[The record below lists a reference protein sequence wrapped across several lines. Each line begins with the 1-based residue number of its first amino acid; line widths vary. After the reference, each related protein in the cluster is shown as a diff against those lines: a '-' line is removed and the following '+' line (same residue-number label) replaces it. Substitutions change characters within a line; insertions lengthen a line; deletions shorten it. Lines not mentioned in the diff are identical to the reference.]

1 MGSSPKKDSPE
12 ETQRDKYEI
21 SGKVDGNAVIVQGAD
36 AKVDITQRQPTPS
49 EIRRQAELAD
59 LVLLKHSINV
69 KLENLERQIETAID
83 KSHNP
88 YRFGRAM
95 GLNEAQLLSGRT
107 EVLNVILSRLKTE
120 GYIYLA
126 GNGGSGKTSLLQA
139 GLVPEVV
146 QKGDLPVL
154 IPAASGSLEI
164 NIKKQFVD
172 EVEGTQYLNK
182 VPLSTFLRHV
192 TECLPREKQVYL
204 LIDRFEEFLGQP
216 FAETEAFKQE
226 WMYCVAN
233 IPRVRWLFSIHLGF
247 SHFLN
252 YFRPEVNPF
261 NDLIVLS
268 PLDRETAREAIVK
281 PAALC
286 GISIEEDIVED
297 ILDRLGDSNIDP
309 AQLQTVCYLMAG
321 GNEKLRLHWTLTN
334 YEANGR
340 ADGILNQA
348 LERLVGQLRREDR
361 EIVWRVLASLIENR
375 DGSATFERIE
385 NLLRP
390 YRVGSDDLKRI
401 LKLLDEIHLIDV
413 KDEQYY
419 LSISSIRP
427 RIRQWVDQQAAIVQ
441 ARQEAMFQLRQLRNS
456 ALRGLIG
463 GSIGFIF
470 FDQLIYTGVVP
481 DISFFIFFIIPIASI
496 GGIAGFLLTL
506 TLDLAIAA
514 YRGSYWRLRYLVG
527 GIGGMLAFA
536 AAFLLYVNNN
546 YSGDTLL
553 QILPLAVLEGGI
565 WGAVIGIGTTYSM
578 STTRRVWGSVLVTS
592 LVSSLALLGLESM
605 LSVLVN
611 EAWGEIPSRLS
622 IFFAGAV
629 VPLCYMTAALFRR
642 PKLAERG
649 GT

>member
-1 MGSSPKKDSPE
+1 MMVSSPKKNSPE
-12 ETQRDKYEI
+12 KTQRDKYEV

-36 AKVDITQRQPTPS
+36 ARVDITQRQPTPS

-69 KLENLERQIETAID
+69 KLENLEHQIDTAINT
-83 KSHNP
+83 SHNP

-95 GLNEAQLLSGRT
+95 GFNETQLLSGRT
-107 EVLNVILSRLKTE
+107 DVLNIIVSRWKAE
-120 GYIYLA
+120 GYIYLT

-139 GLVPEVV
+139 GLVPKVV
-146 QKGDLPVL
+146 RNGDLPVVV
-154 IPAASGSLEI
+154 PATSGLLETK
-164 NIKKQFVD
+164 IKKQFVD
-172 EVEGTQYLNK
+172 EVEETQYLNK

-192 TECLPREKQVYL
+192 TECLPRDKQVYL
-204 LIDRFEEFLGQP
+204 LIDQFEEFLGQP
-216 FAETEAFKQE
+216 PADTESFKQE
-226 WMYCVAN
+226 WLYCIAN
-233 IPRVRWLFSIHLGF
+233 IPRVRWLFSMHLGF

-268 PLDRETAREAIVK
+268 PLDRESAREAITK

-286 GISIEEDIVED
+286 GISIEEAIVED

-309 AQLQTVCYLMAG
+309 SQLQTVCYLMAG
-321 GNEKLRLHWTLTN
+321 GNEKLRLHWKLAN
-334 YEANGR
+334 YEAIGR

-348 LERLVGQLRREDR
+348 LERLIDQLKREDR
-361 EIVWRVLASLIENR
+361 EIVWRVLASMIENR
-375 DGSATFERIE
+375 DGGTTLEWMN
-385 NLLRP
+385 NLLKP
-390 YRVGSDDLKRI
+390 YRVGIDDLKRI

-463 GSIGFIF
+463 GAIGFMF
-470 FDQLIYTGVVP
+470 FDQLVYTGFVP
-481 DISFFIFFIIPIASI
+481 DISFVIFFIVSMISI
-496 GGIAGFLLTL
+496 GGISGFLLTL

-514 YRGSYWRLRYLVG
+514 YRGSYRWIRYLVG
-527 GIGGMLAFA
+527 GMGGMIFFA
-536 AAFLLYVNNN
+536 VGFLLYVNNN
-546 YSGDTLL
+546 YSGNTLL
-553 QILPLAVLEGGI
+553 QILPPAVFEGGV
-565 WGAVIGIGTTYSM
+565 WGAIIGLGTIYSM
-578 STTRRVWGSVLVTS
+578 SDARRVWVSILFTS
-592 LVSSLALLGLESM
+592 LVSSLVLLGIESIS
-605 LSVLVN
+605 SVLVN
-611 EAWGEIPSRLS
+611 EAWGETPSGIR
-622 IFFAGAV
+622 IFLAGAL

-642 PKLAERG
+642 PKMVEGER
-649 GT
+649 